1 MWLSNSGSYPSS
13 LTAASM
19 PWRILDSSIQGDLVR
34 TLRAS
39 LLASVAG
46 TVAWA
51 LGLMREIWPA
61 HPQWALFFLTIGAA
75 TALYYILPDS
85 EKKANSE

>member
-1 MWLSNSGSYPSS
+1 M
-13 LTAASM
+13 
-19 PWRILDSSIQGDLVR
+19 R

-39 LLASVAG
+39 LLGSVVG

-61 HPQWALFFLTIGAA
+61 HPQWALFLLTIGAT
-75 TALYYILPDS
+75 TALYYILPKP
-85 EKKANSE
+85 EKKSDS